1 MLDFQPLCSG
11 GTNGSRFMEL
21 VLAAVQTVFALENLI
36 FLISGVAFGVIL
48 GAIPGLSATM
58 GIALII
64 PFTLTLGPVPALL
77 MMMGAY
83 KGGIYGG
90 SVAAILVKAPG
101 TSAAAATVED
111 GYALAKKGKGL
122 KALKV
127 SLVASVIGD
136 TFSDIVLIL
145 TAAQLARVALQFG
158 AVEYTAVAIV
168 ALTII
173 GSASGKSLVKGVF
186 AAAAGLAVALIG
198 LDPTS
203 GLPRLSFGVIEFYGG
218 IHLLPMLI
226 GLLIMSELIIQMEQS
241 KKLSVAHLPNP
252 KSEDD
257 KRITQEDAKLMVR
270 PIISGSFIGTAIGI
284 IPGLGPTLGAFLGYD
299 NAWRFAKKPE
309 KFGKGSIEGIAGAE
323 SGNNAVSG
331 ANLIPLMG
339 LGIPGDIEA
348 AILVGAFLIHGLTP
362 GPLIFQEAPDVVY
375 GIYVGLLFANFA
387 LLAIGWSL
395 IPVFVKAAKV
405 RVGLLFPTVFML
417 SLVGAYSF
425 QQSVFDVGIALVF
438 AAIGYL
444 MAKLS
449 VPKTSFLIGF
459 ILASL
464 LEDNFRRSLQLSD
477 GDYSTFYS
485 SSLGNVLWLV
495 AIVSV
500 ISVILQRRSRRRKEK
515 APQEQGQGQ

>member
-1 MLDFQPLCSG
+1 MMEFVLLALADIFTLDHL
-11 GTNGSRFMEL
+11 L
-21 VLAAVQTVFALENLI
+21 LLFA
-36 FLISGVAFGVIL
+36 GVGVGMIL

-64 PFTLTLGPVPALL
+64 PFTLSMGPVPALL

-90 SVAAILVKAPG
+90 SVAAILLKAPG
-101 TSAAAATVED
+101 TSAASATVAD
-111 GYALAKKGKGL
+111 GYALAKQGKGL

-145 TAAQLARVALQFG
+145 VAAQLAKVALQFG
-158 AVEYTAVAIV
+158 AVEYTIIAIL

-173 GSASGKSLVKGVF
+173 GSASGKSLMKGIF
-186 AAAAGLAVALIG
+186 AASAGLAVSLVG

-203 GLPRLSFGVIEFYGG
+203 GLPRLTFGVIEFYGG

-226 GLLIMSELIIQMEQS
+226 GLLIISELVVQIEQS
-241 KKLSVAHLPNP
+241 KNLSAPHLPNA
-252 KSEDD
+252 STSDD
-257 KRITQEDAKLMVR
+257 SRITKADAKLMVR
-270 PIISGSFIGTAIGI
+270 PVVGGSIIGTVIGI

-299 NAWRFAKKPE
+299 NAWRFAKKP
-309 KFGKGSIEGIAGAE
+309 KLFGKGSVEGIAGAE

-331 ANLIPLMG
+331 ANLIPLLG
-339 LGIPGDIEA
+339 LGIPGDTEA

-375 GIYVGLLFANFA
+375 GIYVGLLLANVA
-387 LLAIGWSL
+387 LLVIGWSL
-395 IPVFVKAAKV
+395 IPVFVRAAKI
-405 RVGLLFPTVFML
+405 RVGLLFPVVLLM

-425 QQSVFDVGIALVF
+425 QQSVFDVGLALVF
-438 AAIGYL
+438 AVIGYL
-444 MAKLS
+444 MAKLEI
-449 VPKTSFLIGF
+449 PKTSFLIGF
-459 ILASL
+459 ILAAL

-477 GDYSTFYS
+477 GAYSTFLS
-485 SSLGNVLWLV
+485 SNLGNVLWLISIASV
-495 AIVSV
+495 ATVFIKLRNSKKVT
-500 ISVILQRRSRRRKEK
+500 RREVHGEK
-515 APQEQGQGQ
+515 NA

>member
-1 MLDFQPLCSG
+1 MLAVANLFTPDHMLLLLG
-11 GTNGSRFMEL
+11 GVSVGM
-21 VLAAVQTVFALENLI
+21 
-36 FLISGVAFGVIL
+36 IL

-64 PFTLTLGPVPALL
+64 PFTLSMEPVPALL

-90 SVAAILVKAPG
+90 SVAAILLKAPG
-101 TSAAAATVED
+101 TSAASATVAD
-111 GYALAKKGKGL
+111 GYALAKQGKGL

-127 SLVASVIGD
+127 SLVASVVGD

-145 TAAQLARVALQFG
+145 SAAQLAKVALQFG
-158 AVEYTAVAIV
+158 AVEYTIVAIL

-173 GSASGKSLVKGVF
+173 GSASGKSLLKGMF
-186 AAAAGLAVALIG
+186 AASAGLAVALIG

-203 GLPRLSFGVIEFYGG
+203 GVPRLSFGVIEFYGG

-226 GLLIMSELIIQMEQS
+226 GLLIISEIIIQIEQS
-241 KKLSVAHLPNP
+241 KNVAAPHLPKASSP
-252 KSEDD
+252 DD
-257 KRITQEDAKLMVR
+257 SRITREDAKLMVR
-270 PIISGSFIGTAIGI
+270 PVIGGSVIGTIIGI

-299 NAWRFAKKPE
+299 NAWRFAKKP
-309 KFGKGSIEGIAGAE
+309 KLFGKGSIEGISGAE

-331 ANLIPLMG
+331 ANLIPLLG

-348 AILVGAFLIHGLTP
+348 AILVGAFLIHGLSP

-375 GIYVGLLFANFA
+375 GIYVGLLFANAA
-387 LLAIGWSL
+387 LLVIGWRL
-395 IPVFVKAAKV
+395 IPAFVRAARI
-405 RVGLLFPTVFML
+405 RVSLLFPVVLVM

-425 QQSVFDVGIALVF
+425 QQSVFDVGLALVF
-438 AAIGYL
+438 AVIGYL

-449 VPKTSFLIGF
+449 IPKTSFLIGF

-477 GDYSTFYS
+477 GAYSTFFS
-485 SSLGNVLWLV
+485 SGLGNFLWLV
-495 AIVSV
+495 AAASV
-500 ISVILQRRSRRRKEK
+500 ASAFLKFRKSKK
-515 APQEQGQGQ
+515 AASGQNQGKTNA

>member
-1 MLDFQPLCSG
+1 MDALL
-11 GTNGSRFMEL
+11 
-21 VLAAVQTVFALENLI
+21 LAAQNVFTPEHLI
-36 FLISGVAFGVIL
+36 FLVGGVAAGVVL

-64 PFTLTLGPVPALL
+64 PFTLTLDPIPALL

-101 TSAAAATVED
+101 TSAAAATVAD
-111 GYALAKKGKGL
+111 GYALAKQGKGL

-127 SLVASVIGD
+127 SLVSSVAGD
-136 TFSDIVLIL
+136 TFSDIILIL
-145 TAAQLARVALQFG
+145 TAAQLARVALEFG
-158 AVEYTAVAIV
+158 AVEYTAIAVV

-173 GSASGKSLVKGVF
+173 GSASGKSLIKGAF
-186 AAAAGLAVALIG
+186 AAVAGLAIALIG

-226 GLLIMSELIIQMEQS
+226 GLLIMSELIIQME
-241 KKLSVAHLPNP
+241 KAKTVSVAHLPP
-252 KSEDD
+252 AKYIGDT
-257 KRITQEDAKLMVR
+257 RITRSDAKLMVR
-270 PIISGSFIGTAIGI
+270 PIAGGSIIGTIIGI

-299 NAWRFAKKPE
+299 NAWRFARNPE
-309 KFGKGSIEGIAGAE
+309 KFGKGSVEAIAGAE

-331 ANLIPLMG
+331 ANLIPLLG

-348 AILVGAFLIHGLTP
+348 AILIGAFLVHGLTP
-362 GPLIFQEAPDVVY
+362 GPLIFQEAPQVVY
-375 GIYVGLLFANFA
+375 GLYVGLLFANFA

-395 IPVFVKAAKV
+395 IPVFVRAATV
-405 RVGLLFPTVFML
+405 RVGLLFPTVFVL

-425 QQSVFDVGIALVF
+425 QQSLFDVGVALVF

-444 MAKLS
+444 MIKLE

-459 ILASL
+459 ILAPL
-464 LEDNFRRSLQLSD
+464 LEDNFRRALQISD
-477 GDYSTFYS
+477 GSYATFFS
-485 SSLGNVLWLV
+485 SALGNALWLL

-500 ISVILQRRSRRRKEK
+500 VWIAIQRRSVRRRI
-515 APQEQGQGQ
+515 EQDQSGDGS

>member
-1 MLDFQPLCSG
+1 MDALLLAVNNIFTFDHLAFLFG
-11 GTNGSRFMEL
+11 G
-21 VLAAVQTVFALENLI
+21 V
-36 FLISGVAFGVIL
+36 GVGVVL

-64 PFTLTLGPVPALL
+64 PFTLSLGPVPALL

-90 SVAAILVKAPG
+90 SVAAILLKAPG
-101 TSAAAATVED
+101 TSAASATVAD
-111 GYALAKKGKGL
+111 GYALAKQGKGL

-136 TFSDIVLIL
+136 TFSDIILIL
-145 TAAQLARVALQFG
+145 SAAQLAKVALQFG
-158 AVEYTAVAIV
+158 AVEYTAVAV
-168 ALTII
+168 LALTII
-173 GSASGKSLVKGVF
+173 GSASGKSLVKGIF
-186 AAAAGLAVALIG
+186 SAAAGLAVALIG

-203 GLPRLSFGVIEFYGG
+203 GLPRLSFDVIEFYGG

-226 GLLIMSELIIQMEQS
+226 GLLIISELIVQIENT
-241 KKLSVAHLPNP
+241 KKLSVPHLPN
-252 KSEDD
+252 STNRDD
-257 KRITQEDAKLMVR
+257 NRITKSDAKLMTR
-270 PIISGSFIGTAIGI
+270 PIIGGSIIGTIIGI

-309 KFGKGSIEGIAGAE
+309 LFGKGSIEGIAGAE

-331 ANLIPLMG
+331 ANLIPLLG

-375 GIYVGLLFANFA
+375 GIYVGLLLANAA
-387 LLAIGWSL
+387 LLIIGWSL

-405 RVGLLFPTVFML
+405 RVGLLFPVVLVL

-425 QQSVFDVGIALVF
+425 QQSIFDVGLALIF
-438 AAIGYL
+438 AAVGYF
-444 MAKLS
+444 MSKLN
-449 VPKTSFLIGF
+449 VPKNSFLIGF
-459 ILASL
+459 ILAPL

-477 GDYSTFYS
+477 GSYSTFFS
-485 SSLGNVLWLV
+485 STLGNVLWLV
-495 AIVSV
+495 AIASV
-500 ISVILQRRSRRRKEK
+500 CSVFIKFQKSRK
-515 APQEQGQGQ
+515 AKSIQNQGKN

>member
-1 MLDFQPLCSG
+1 MDI
-11 GTNGSRFMEL
+11 
-21 VLAAVQTVFALENLI
+21 VLNAVQTVFALENLI
-36 FLISGVAFGVIL
+36 FLVGGVASGVIL

-101 TSAAAATVED
+101 TSAAAATVAD
-111 GYALAKKGKGL
+111 GYSLAKKGKGI

-145 TAAQLARVALQFG
+145 SAAQLARVALEFG

-168 ALTII
+168 ALTIV
-173 GSASGKSLVKGVF
+173 GSASGKSLIKGIF
-186 AAAAGLAVALIG
+186 AAAAGLSVALIG

-203 GLPRLSFGVIEFYGG
+203 GLPRLSFSVIEFYGG
-218 IHLLPMLI
+218 LHLLPMLI
-226 GLLIMSELIIQMEQS
+226 GLLIMSELIIQMEQVKS
-241 KKLSVAHLPNP
+241 VSVAHLPN
-252 KSEDD
+252 STERDD
-257 KRITQEDAKLMVR
+257 NRITKSDAKLMAR
-270 PIISGSFIGTAIGI
+270 PIFGGSIIGTIIGI

-299 NAWRFAKKPE
+299 SAYRFSKKPE
-309 KFGKGSIEGIAGAE
+309 LFGKGSVEGIAGAE

-375 GIYVGLLFANFA
+375 GIYVGLLFANVA
-387 LLAIGWSL
+387 LLMIGWTL
-395 IPVFVKAAKV
+395 IPVFVKAAKI
-405 RVGLLFPTVFML
+405 RVGLLFPAVFVL

-438 AAIGYL
+438 AAVGYL
-444 MAKLS
+444 MAKLH

-459 ILASL
+459 ILATL

-477 GDYSTFYS
+477 GAYSTFFS
-485 SSLGNVLWLV
+485 SSLGNVLWVL
-495 AIVSV
+495 ALVSV
-500 ISVILQRRSRRRKEK
+500 ISAILQRKSRRDKKEAMMSNREIETIASNGK
-515 APQEQGQGQ
+515 V

>member
-1 MLDFQPLCSG
+1 
-11 GTNGSRFMEL
+11 MEF
-21 VLAAVQTVFALENLI
+21 VLTAIQTVFALENLI
-36 FLISGVAFGVIL
+36 FLIGGVGAGVVL

-58 GIALII
+58 GIALVI
-64 PFTLTLGPVPALL
+64 PFTLTLDPVGALL

-101 TSAAAATVED
+101 TSAAAATVAD

-145 TAAQLARVALQFG
+145 SAAQLARVALEFG
-158 AVEYTAVAIV
+158 AVEYTAVAVV

-173 GSASGKSLVKGVF
+173 GSASGKSLLKGVF
-186 AAAAGLAVALIG
+186 AATAGLAVALIG

-226 GLLIMSELIIQMEQS
+226 GLLIMSELVMQMEQQLE
-241 KKLSVAHLPNP
+241 LSAAHLPDP
-252 KSEDD
+252 QKPED
-257 KRITQEDAKLMVR
+257 KRITRSDAELMAR
-270 PIISGSFIGTAIGI
+270 PILSGSIIGTLIGI
-284 IPGLGPTLGAFLGYD
+284 VPGLGPTLGAFLGYD
-299 NAWRFAKKPE
+299 NAYRFAKKPE
-309 KFGKGSIEGIAGAE
+309 AFGKGSVEGIAGAE

-331 ANLIPLMG
+331 ANLIPLIG

-375 GIYVGLLFANFA
+375 GIYVGLLVANAA
-387 LLAIGWSL
+387 LLVIGWSL
-395 IPVFVKAAKV
+395 IPAFVRAAKI
-405 RVGLLFPTVFML
+405 RVGLLFPTVFVL

-425 QQSVFDVGIALVF
+425 QQSVFDVGLALVF
-438 AAIGYL
+438 ALIGYA
-444 MAKLS
+444 MAKLEI
-449 VPKTSFLIGF
+449 PKTSFLIGF
-459 ILASL
+459 ILAAL

-477 GDYSTFYS
+477 GSYATFFS
-485 SSLGNVLWLV
+485 SGLGNVLWVV
-495 AIVSV
+495 AV
-500 ISVILQRRSRRRKEK
+500 ISVASALYKRRSIRRKQAHLVE
-515 APQEQGQGQ
+515 E